1 MLESIKEIKNSMA
14 KSEQLEYKDLD
25 IRIGVHTGNII
36 AGMIGTRLVK
46 YDIFGENVL
55 ISSKMKLN
63 TPPG

>member
-1 MLESIKEIKNSMA
+1 MA